1 MSSHFM
7 TQQND
12 LENPNLV
19 IFVIPPFQKMSF
31 KPDHSYAKTILILHT
46 QYGYSTTK
54 AMLILQAPYR
64 KLLTY
69 VIENENF

>member
-19 IFVIPPFQKMSF
+19 IFVIPPFQKNV
-31 KPDHSYAKTILILHT
+31 L
-46 QYGYSTTK
+46 
-54 AMLILQAPYR
+54 
-64 KLLTY
+64 
-69 VIENENF
+69 

>member
-46 QYGYSTTK
+46 QY
-54 AMLILQAPYR
+54 
-64 KLLTY
+64 
-69 VIENENF
+69 